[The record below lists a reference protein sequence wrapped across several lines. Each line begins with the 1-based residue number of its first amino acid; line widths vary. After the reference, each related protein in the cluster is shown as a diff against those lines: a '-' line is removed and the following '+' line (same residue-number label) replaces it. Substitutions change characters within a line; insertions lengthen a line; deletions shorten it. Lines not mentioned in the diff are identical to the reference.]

1 MLFVKVTYI
10 NVKKVNWN
18 DMTQQPLFSHEEKL
32 KTVLELIEGVSHLKT
47 KNFLLLILM
56 LMVLKGTQNE

>member
-1 MLFVKVTYI
+1 
-10 NVKKVNWN
+10 
-18 DMTQQPLFSHEEKL
+18 MTQQPSISHEEKL

-47 KNFLLLILM
+47 KNFLLLNLM